1 MNTDA
6 SYNVFHMMIENISD
20 IDFLLLYTQ
29 ILG

>member
-6 SYNVFHMMIENISD
+6 SYNVFYMMIENISD